1 MENKIT
7 KFVILYNIK
16 EGFVM
21 ILSNNIVIMKKGNQ
35 KWYDIVMN

>member
-1 MENKIT
+1 MENGFT

-21 ILSNNIVIMKKGNQ
+21 LLSNNIIIMKKGNQ
-35 KWYDIVMN
+35 KWYDIAMN